1 VRAAT
6 RVRYDCNSTRSDEQ
20 AILFLRHLYED
31 LPEVHTPTLLMHA
44 RQDKT
49 VDPATMPRIHARLG
63 AEDKQMICLE
73 NSGHVVTVD
82 YDRQLVCA
90 AMERFIVGH

>member
-1 VRAAT
+1 VRAAA
-6 RVRYDCNSTRSDEQ
+6 RVRYDYNSTRSDEQ

-49 VDPATMPRIHARLG
+49 VDPATMPRIYARLG
-63 AEDKQMICLE
+63 AEDKQMIWLE